1 MYMSKELQAW
11 EKQSEAWVKGQKNS
25 IKESEFLIGTLDQHI
40 KILQEQKRLEIQQLK
55 LKKKTLSESLK
66 LFKKATV

>member
-1 MYMSKELQAW
+1 MSEEMQAW
-11 EKQSEAWVKGQKNS
+11 KKQSEAWVKGQKNS

-66 LFKKATV
+66 LFKNAK